1 MAQDDFLKTMSQKP
15 TLSTEEQKNIGKP
28 PAGMIGEEHKKFLQ
42 VIIALIDSGNIDP
55 YVPES
60 LINKQVYDSLSEL
73 DQGKIDQSIV
83 NIADMIRMIE
93 KFYRSTETPDE
104 SPQLQ
109 QMIDYLWHIKQRAEK
124 VHDIFKF

>member
-1 MAQDDFLKTMSQKP
+1 MIHDDFLKMMSQNP
-15 TLSTEEQKNIGKP
+15 TLSTEEQKKVGTP
-28 PAGMIGEEHKKFLQ
+28 PQGAMSEEHKKFLKT
-42 VIIALIDSGNIDP
+42 IIALIDSGQIDP

-60 LINKQVYDSLSEL
+60 LLNKEVYDSLPEV
-73 DQGKIDQSIV
+73 DQDKIDLALL

-93 KFYRSTETPDE
+93 EFFRSTQTPDE

-109 QMIDYLWHIKQRAEK
+109 EMIDYLWQIKKHAEK